1 MLHSFPFHFCV
12 VNFLWLSC
20 LCLGWWP
27 KEPAGLKTLRLVSMP
42 SWRHANSEE
51 QEEEDDDDV
60 VGPPGVAASR
70 LALQGHQRVRGS
82 LGLPQLSYNHLLPH
96 PPGIFGSQR
105 KWLKLIVP
113 HATVRWSWSGNCFAC
128 LRKVGTKEWWC
139 LEVSSS
145 FVTWRPIAFWW
156 PCCVAWVQIAEL
168 WKIWQHDSELLIQTN
183 WYSLSTSL
191 ASEFSPHT
199 VSFVFKTACCLQTTH
214 CMEIFCLGQ

>member
-1 MLHSFPFHFCV
+1 MFNITICSGLASFWRWEGIFIFISIIFFFFF
-12 VNFLWLSC
+12 NAAFISFSFLCCEFPVTLSC

-60 VGPPGVAASR
+60 VGPPWVAASR

-82 LGLPQLSYNHLLPH
+82 LGLQQLSYNHLLPH

-113 HATVRWSWSGNCFAC
+113 HATVR
-128 LRKVGTKEWWC
+128 
-139 LEVSSS
+139 
-145 FVTWRPIAFWW
+145 
-156 PCCVAWVQIAEL
+156 
-168 WKIWQHDSELLIQTN
+168 
-183 WYSLSTSL
+183 
-191 ASEFSPHT
+191 
-199 VSFVFKTACCLQTTH
+199 
-214 CMEIFCLGQ
+214 